1 MGPSG
6 GPVKINRGGEP
17 WLTHPG
23 LTKNGLR
30 LVGTGRGRVIWPNGE
45 SPEAL
50 NALVIELIAARG
62 VKSAQSRQ
70 VRKEIL
76 MAETLSRVGIGENCN
91 IRDAG

>member
-30 LVGTGRGRVIWPNGE
+30 LVGTGRGRMISPNGE

-50 NALVIELIAARG
+50 DALVIGFYRSSRCEVG
-62 VKSAQSRQ
+62 PKS
-70 VRKEIL
+70 VG
-76 MAETLSRVGIGENCN
+76 AE
-91 IRDAG
+91 